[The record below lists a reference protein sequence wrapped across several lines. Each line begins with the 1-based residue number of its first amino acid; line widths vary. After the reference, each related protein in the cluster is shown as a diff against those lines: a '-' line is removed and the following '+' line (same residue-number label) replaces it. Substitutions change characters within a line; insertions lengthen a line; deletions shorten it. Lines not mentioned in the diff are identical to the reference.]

1 MMSNTIVTPAQVE
14 ARLYSLSKDLDA
26 IQKELEEQEENY
38 YMTKAHYE
46 VALAKSRMNYAAK
59 SSPTG
64 KNYTVQERE
73 DMALIENQDLHFQL
87 AQAEAMVKAGRA
99 NASRIKTQVD
109 ITRSIGTSVRVS
121 MEVV

>member
-1 MMSNTIVTPAQVE
+1 MSNIVTPAQVE
-14 ARLYSLSKDLDA
+14 AKLYSLSKELDV
-26 IQKELEEQEENY
+26 IQKELEDQEDNY
-38 YMTKAHYE
+38 YLTKAKYE
-46 VALAKSRMNYAAK
+46 VALAKSRMTYAAK

-73 DMALIENQDLHFQL
+73 DMALIENQDLHFLL

-109 ITRSIGTSVRVS
+109 IARSIGTSVRVS
-121 MEVV
+121 MEVA

>member
-1 MMSNTIVTPAQVE
+1 MSNVVTPAQVE

-26 IQKELEEQEENY
+26 IQEELEGQEATY

-46 VALAKSRMNYAAK
+46 VGLAKSRMTYASK
-59 SSPTG
+59 SAPSG

-73 DMALIENQDLHFQL
+73 DLALLENQDLHFQL
-87 AQAEAMVKAGRA
+87 ATVEALVKSARA

-109 ITRSIGTSVRVS
+109 ITRSIGTSVRLS
-121 MEVV
+121 MELS